1 MGVLLFSD
9 WIFPEQEKISSK
21 GRWHRGVTD
30 LRQLRLEN
38 WKELSR
44 QSGDRKD
51 TFLMRI
57 LAQMAEEVPAAAAKE
72 AEEMR
77 KDRPCEIYET
87 ILWVIDRRAGSLRR
101 QLGGN

>member
-1 MGVLLFSD
+1 
-9 WIFPEQEKISSK
+9 
-21 GRWHRGVTD
+21 
-30 LRQLRLEN
+30 
-38 WKELSR
+38 
-44 QSGDRKD
+44 
-51 TFLMRI
+51 MRI